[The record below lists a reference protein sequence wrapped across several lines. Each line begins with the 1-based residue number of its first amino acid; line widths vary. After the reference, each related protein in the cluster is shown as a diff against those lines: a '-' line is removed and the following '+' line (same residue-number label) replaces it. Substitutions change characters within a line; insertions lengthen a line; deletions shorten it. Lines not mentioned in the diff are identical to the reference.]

1 MYLCVG
7 NLAVDYT
14 VDVTSCHNCLHHLL
28 MCTHCQVPVS
38 LLVGWLMHQVPSKGT
53 NTKFHCPVSI
63 NKSKSKSLWHGVEDC
78 WQHRWISWRWYY
90 LRWMRSCASN
100 EIVEHQNCFRR
111 GNQWLMNR
119 SLIVHIKEL
128 FIKYLTNK
136 NLRPQCICVL
146 LICGTLLLM
155 KAPRLQ
161 SWNLPLNLVIGQ

>member
-14 VDVTSCHNCLHHLL
+14 VNVTSLRNCLHHLL
-28 MCTHCQVPVS
+28 MCTHCLVPLPSMHCQVPVS
-38 LLVGWLMHQVPSKGT
+38 LLVGWLNYMHQVPSKGT

-63 NKSKSKSLWHGVEDC
+63 NKSKSKSLWHGGSRIVG
-78 WQHRWISWRWYY
+78 
-90 LRWMRSCASN
+90 WMRSCASN

-111 GNQWLMNR
+111 GNQWSMNR
-119 SLIVHIKEL
+119 SLIVYIKEL

-146 LICGTLLLM
+146 LICGTLLSM

-161 SWNLPLNLVIGQ
+161 SWNLPLNLVIDQ